1 QGSHVARAARRRR
14 QENTVQGRTRRR
26 QVRLTVAED
35 EALAARAAAEG
46 VSVPRLLLEQGLAED
61 VGVTLEERRQW
72 LAQLFAVERPV
83 ASMVVRARQSTDRLG
98 VEEAAPMGELAE
110 HAATV
115 MHRTGAAVEAVAAW
129 NSGAAHDRS

>member
-1 QGSHVARAARRRR
+1 M
-14 QENTVQGRTRRR
+14 
-26 QVRLTVAED
+26 RLTVAED

-72 LAQLFAVERPV
+72 LAQLFAIERRV
-83 ASMVVRARQSTDRLG
+83 ASMVVNARQITERLG
-98 VEEAAPMGELAE
+98 ATQAAPMGEVVE

-115 MHRTGAAVEAVAAW
+115 LQRTGVAVEAVAAW
-129 NSGAAHDRS
+129 NSGAVHDRS